1 MSDAKHAQL
10 SSTDIVANCEKEQLH
25 LSGQI
30 QNFGALL
37 VADSE
42 SMQIRYV
49 SDNTNDILGIKA
61 ETLVGQSLSEQTWFD
76 TALCSEVGRS
86 EGARVCRFDHRI
98 GSKKV
103 NLRVLRGENTF
114 VVEAEPV
121 NLQGS
126 NWSLSELRAILYPP
140 THTEWKAKDYWEKLL
155 TAISSVLPF
164 HRLLLYRFEDDWT
177 GEVISEHARKDDV
190 EYLGLKF
197 PASDIPQ
204 IARKMYFENPSRL
217 IDHVD
222 QPPVDILGDSD
233 TPPDLTWSDLRSV
246 SPVHAQY
253 LRNMGITT
261 SFSIPVILSGNLWGI
276 VSCHH
281 PSHLHVDAQSR
292 YQSEQLVK
300 HFCSIYATFLSR
312 QRLSLLS
319 TIDDKINSI
328 TAQMSLLD
336 GSGEALT
343 LLLNETTVTCSGTF
357 SAVVMNGSWT
367 CSTGDADIPLLNKID
382 KYFRQDTSDYILS
395 NTNIRLL
402 QGLEAIDEG
411 DVRGVMVIKLD
422 HSRDN
427 TRLYIFRRPEKQL
440 VEWAGN
446 PDKSKAQVS
455 ETGSLSPRQS
465 FEKWT
470 EVKGEASLPWSKSDF
485 LFAKKA
491 RVGLMRFFNQIRSN
505 HV

>member
-1 MSDAKHAQL
+1 MSKAPGNIEDV
-10 SSTDIVANCEKEQLH
+10 VANCEKEQLH

-42 SMQIRYV
+42 SQKIRYV
-49 SDNTNDILGIKA
+49 SDNTEAILGIRA
-61 ETLVGQSLSEQTWFD
+61 DTMIGQLITEQPWFD
-76 TALCSEVGRS
+76 VALCAEVGKS
-86 EGARVCRFDHRI
+86 EGARVCRFNHRVGDSTI
-98 GSKKV
+98 
-103 NLRVLRGENTF
+103 NLRLLRGENTF
-114 VVEAEPV
+114 IIEAEPV
-121 NLQGS
+121 REDGR
-126 NWSLSELRAILYPP
+126 NWSLSELRAMLYPP
-140 THTEWKAKDYWEKLL
+140 TDSEWEAKDYWEQLL
-155 TAISSVLPF
+155 VAIASVLPF
-164 HRLLLYRFEDDWT
+164 HRLLLYRFEEDWT
-177 GEVISEHARKDDV
+177 GEVIAEQARENDIQ
-190 EYLGLKF
+190 YLGLKF

-222 QPPVDILGDSD
+222 QPAVDVVAGTD

-261 SFSIPVILSGNLWGI
+261 SFSIPIILSGNLWGI

-281 PSHLHVDAQSR
+281 PSHLRVDAQSR

-300 HFCSIYATFLSR
+300 HFCSIYATYLSR

-319 TIDDKINSI
+319 QIDDKISSL
-328 TAQMSLLD
+328 TAQMSLLE
-336 GSGEALT
+336 GSDETLD
-343 LLLNETTVTCSGTF
+343 LLLKETTAACKGTF
-357 SAVVMNGSWT
+357 SAVVMNDKWT
-367 CSTGDADIPLLNKID
+367 SSSADADTSLLEKID
-382 KYFRQDTSDYILS
+382 KHFRQDTSDYILS
-395 NTNIRLL
+395 ETNIRSLP
-402 QGLEAIDEG
+402 GLETIEAR
-411 DVRGVMVIKLD
+411 DVSGVMVIKLD
-422 HSRDN
+422 HSRNN

-446 PDKSKAQVS
+446 PDKSRAQIS
-455 ETGSLSPRQS
+455 EKGALSPRQS

-470 EVKGEASLPWSKSDF
+470 EVKGDASLPWSKSDF

-491 RVGLMRFFNQIRSN
+491 RVGLMRFFNHIRRN
-505 HV
+505 Q

>member
-1 MSDAKHAQL
+1 MSNAQL
-10 SSTDIVANCEKEQLH
+10 SVEDVAANCEKEQLH
-25 LSGQI
+25 LSGKI
-30 QNFGALL
+30 QSFGALL
-37 VADSE
+37 VVDSE
-42 SMQIRYV
+42 SRQIRYV
-49 SDNTNDILGIKA
+49 SDNTEEVLGIKA
-61 ETLVGQSLSEQTWFD
+61 ATMIGQSLSDQSWFD
-76 TALCSEVGRS
+76 APLCTEIGQS
-86 EGARVCRFDHRI
+86 EGARVCRFDHQV
-98 GSKKV
+98 GSNVV
-103 NLRVLRGENTF
+103 NLRVLRGDSTF
-114 VVEAEPV
+114 IVEIEPV
-121 NLQGS
+121 NEDGS
-126 NWSLSELRAILYPP
+126 NWSLSELRAMLYPP
-140 THTEWKAKDYWEKLL
+140 ANSEWGAKDYWNQLL
-155 TAISSVLPF
+155 AAIASVLPF
-164 HRLLLYRFEDDWT
+164 HRLLLYRFEEDWT
-177 GEVISEHARKDDV
+177 GEVIAEQAQKNDIQ
-190 EYLGLKF
+190 YLGLKF

-222 QPPVDILGDSD
+222 QPPVDLISDSD

-261 SFSIPVILSGNLWGI
+261 SFSIPIILSGNLWGI

-300 HFCSIYATFLSR
+300 HFCSIYATHLSR

-319 TIDDKINSI
+319 EIDDKISSI

-336 GSGEALT
+336 GSDEALD
-343 LLLNETTVTCSGTF
+343 LLLNETTDTCNGTF

-367 CSTGDADIPLLNKID
+367 CSRKDTDTSLLNSID

-395 NTNIRLL
+395 ATNVQALP
-402 QGLEAIDEG
+402 GLEDIDEA
-411 DVRGVMVIKLD
+411 DVRGAMVIKLD
-422 HSRDN
+422 HSREN

-446 PDKSKAQVS
+446 PDKSSAQVN
-455 ETGSLSPRQS
+455 ETGALSPRQS

-470 EVKGEASLPWSKSDF
+470 EVKGEASLPWSKSDI

-491 RVGLMRFFNQIRSN
+491 RVGLMRFFNQIRRN
-505 HV
+505 D